1 MKQVQQLGQQI
12 GVQPACQVLGISRAS
27 YYRAA
32 KARVCPVQVF
42 SIREPPAR
50 ALSEAERTQV
60 LTVLNS
66 SRFVDQAPREVYARL
81 LDEQVYLCHWRSMY
95 RYLDQLDEVRER
107 RQLAQH
113 PVYTK
118 PELLATAPNQ
128 VWSWDITKLFGPVK
142 WSYYYLYVLLD
153 IYSRYVVGWMIA
165 LQQAASLADELIAES
180 YRKQGI
186 QPGQLTLH
194 ADRGT
199 PMTSKPLAYL
209 LADLGVTRSHS
220 RPYTPNDN
228 PFSEAQFKTM
238 KYQPNYPQR
247 FDDLL
252 EARAWAR
259 DFFDWYNHVHH
270 HTGIGLLTP
279 AQVHYGQ
286 APQILTA
293 HQRVLSQAYQ
303 AHPERFVRGIPH
315 PQALP
320 EGVWINPPQA
330 SSDAQEPR

>member
-1 MKQVQQLGQQI
+1 MKQVQPLGQQI
-12 GVQPACQVLGISRAS
+12 GIQQACQVLGISRAS
-27 YYRAA
+27 YYRTA
-32 KARVCPVQVF
+32 KARACPVQVF
-42 SIREPPAR
+42 SIPEPPAR

-60 LTVLNS
+60 LEVLNS
-66 SRFVDQAPREVYARL
+66 SRFVDQAPREVYAQL

-95 RYLDQLDEVRER
+95 RYLDQVDQVRER
-107 RQLAQH
+107 RELAQH

-118 PELLATAPNQ
+118 PELLATGPNQ
-128 VWSWDITKLFGPVK
+128 VWSWDITKLLGPVK
-142 WSYYYLYVLLD
+142 WSYFYLYVLID

-165 LQQAASLADELIAES
+165 LQQAAHLADDLIAES
-180 YRKQGI
+180 YRKQGV

-194 ADRGT
+194 ADRGN
-199 PMTSKPLAYL
+199 PMTSKPLAFL
-209 LADLGVTRSHS
+209 LADLGVTRSYS

-228 PFSEAQFKTM
+228 PFSEAHFKTM
-238 KYQPNYPQR
+238 KYQPNYPER

-252 EARAWAR
+252 ESRVWAR
-259 DFFDWYNHVHH
+259 DFFDWYNQAHH

-286 APQILTA
+286 APQILAARQTI
-293 HQRVLSQAYQ
+293 LSQAYQ
-303 AHPERFVRGIPH
+303 AHPERFVRGVPH

-330 SSDAQEPR
+330 KTISPEMR